1 VGAGTSAAPRTS
13 SKSSPPS
20 KTQEHRLSKFGDA
33 RVQPARWKPGSREG
47 KVEFLG
53 TVQKR
58 ISYSQLWEYC
68 SSVSSSR
75 RADPMH
81 ARRRIYTWRGAIGRH
96 MGPFLTL
103 VNGHCLSFGQIRSHQ
118 VAIID
123 RFSPILSRSTLTV
136 NQKCA
141 LHNIFIN

>member
-75 RADPMH
+75 SH
-81 ARRRIYTWRGAIGRH
+81 ARTPPDLYLEGSDRKAH
-96 MGPFLTL
+96 GPFLTL

-136 NQKCA
+136 NRKCA